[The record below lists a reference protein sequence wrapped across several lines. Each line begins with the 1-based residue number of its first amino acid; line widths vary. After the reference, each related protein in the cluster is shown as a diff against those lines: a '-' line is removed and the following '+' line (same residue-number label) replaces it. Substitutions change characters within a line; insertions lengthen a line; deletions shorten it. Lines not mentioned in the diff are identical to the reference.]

1 MFLAFAPSAFKRAW
15 VAVGNPFAIDSWQVV
30 HSSEPTN
37 SAPGI
42 LGGAMIARL
51 DSKLLHESKI
61 TVSATPAPTVHQ
73 SFSRLPWNHRVS
85 LECHTARSFTKNAL
99 NW

>member
-1 MFLAFAPSAFKRAW
+1 M
-15 VAVGNPFAIDSWQVV
+15 
-30 HSSEPTN
+30 
-37 SAPGI
+37 

-61 TVSATPAPTVHQ
+61 TVSAAPAPAAHQ
-73 SFSRLPWNHRVS
+73 SFSRFPWNHRVS

-99 NW
+99 YWLRIFTGKIQGRLSWTSSVVSAAFVSPAR